1 MPTLHRGLKVGYN
14 LGKAYLYYAPRLGH
28 YYFNSA
34 GHPFLTQKS
43 RHTGYRGSV
52 FNLVYVSNTASLRI
66 WDSLGFERA
75 GLIPNAGRLKS
86 KTPGGE
92 DEYTDAVV
100 YYRDL
105 SME

>member
-1 MPTLHRGLKVGYN
+1 M
-14 LGKAYLYYAPRLGH
+14 
-28 YYFNSA
+28 
-34 GHPFLTQKS
+34 
-43 RHTGYRGSV
+43 

-86 KTPGGE
+86 KEKGGQ

-100 YYRDL
+100 YFKDL
-105 SME
+105 TA

>member
-1 MPTLHRGLKVGYN
+1 M
-14 LGKAYLYYAPRLGH
+14 GKAYLYYAPRLGKLISQARAVE
-28 YYFNSA
+28 FSFMPGA
-34 GHPFLTQKS
+34 
-43 RHTGYRGSV
+43 GYRGSV

-66 WDSLGFERA
+66 WDALGFERA

-100 YYRDL
+100 YFKNL
-105 SME
+105 TAGSA